1 MQDDDK
7 KQDTP
12 PSGEQQSPASEN
24 DQENHL
30 ADALPDDLLDD
41 EVDIDDADLAD
52 LDIDDVDLDDDFED
66 VSWDDFDAE
75 ESGEAKPA
83 AAKKAAGAGFIKKNF
98 TKLLI
103 GGAAIGA
110 IVIFFGA
117 MSQPNKGPG
126 TGLGP
131 GIVDKTLP
139 EQEKA
144 EARPESGFMS
154 DPTQLAEGLKR
165 AQRLK
170 AQQEQAEGLPPMPTP
185 VQTEASATDE
195 SEEALTP
202 MPSLDEP
209 SELELAE
216 DNNAVDDETLAGLT
230 QEEVSEYQPF
240 PSPVEVEPDNP
251 AVNYAEKEN
260 ITIEPLDIQPPAAE
274 PEEPAAP
281 AAPTP
286 TNLPTAAPD
295 PENAEKLAELETFL
309 THSSADTNAQIAVLN
324 NKIAELTATVEK
336 LSKQADDAVARAKK
350 AEEQAAAAKQAAKS
364 APAPVAP
371 KPAPKAEAPKPAPK
385 TQTSETQTKKPA
397 SSTSSK
403 PKSSASSSSSAPQWQ
418 LRGASEGQ
426 AMIGQRGTNELVN
439 VKVGDNIRGL
449 GKITFIGQENGKWVV
464 RGTTGKL
471 SQ

>member
-12 PSGEQQSPASEN
+12 HSGRQQGPAPES
-24 DQENHL
+24 DQESHL
-30 ADALPDDLLDD
+30 ADALPDDLLD
-41 EVDIDDADLAD
+41 EEGDIDDADLAD

-66 VSWDDFDAE
+66 VSWDDFDTE

-83 AAKKAAGAGFIKKNF
+83 AVKKAAGAGFIKKNF

-139 EQEKA
+139 EQETT
-144 EARPESGFMS
+144 EARPESGFMN
-154 DPTQLAEGLKR
+154 DPSQLAEGLKR

-170 AQQEQAEGLPPMPTP
+170 KAQQKQAEGLPPMPTP
-185 VQTEASATDE
+185 VQTEASATEE

-202 MPSLDEP
+202 MPTLGESP
-209 SELELAE
+209 ELELTE
-216 DNNAVDDETLAGLT
+216 SGNTVDDGALVGLA
-230 QEEVSEYQPF
+230 QEEVTEYQPF

-251 AVNYAEKEN
+251 TVNYAEKED
-260 ITIEPLDIQPPAAE
+260 ITIEPLEAQSPTAEESAA
-274 PEEPAAP
+274 PEPAQ
-281 AAPTP
+281 
-286 TNLPTAAPD
+286 TNLPTVAPD

-324 NKIAELTATVEK
+324 SKIAELTATVEK
-336 LSKQADDAVARAKK
+336 LSKQADDAMARAKK
-350 AEEQAAAAKQAAKS
+350 AEEEAIAAKQAAKS
-364 APAPVAP
+364 APAPATP
-371 KPAPKAEAPKPAPK
+371 KPAAKAEAPKPAPK
-385 TQTSETQTKKPA
+385 TQASETQAKKPS

-403 PKSSASSSSSAPQWQ
+403 AKSSSSSSSSAPQWQ

-426 AMIGQRGTNELVN
+426 AMVGQRGTNELVN